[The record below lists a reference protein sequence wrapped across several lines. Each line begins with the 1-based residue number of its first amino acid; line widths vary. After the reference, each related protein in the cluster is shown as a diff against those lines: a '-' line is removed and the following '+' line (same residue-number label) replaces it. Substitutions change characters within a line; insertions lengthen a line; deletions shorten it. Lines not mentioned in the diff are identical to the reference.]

1 MLAEINHYLS
11 DDEAFKL
18 DTVSVRLVKTRESIT
33 SEEPLSSPDAVVR
46 ALAKEMSD
54 YDREVIGV
62 INFNAKMQPI
72 NVNFVS
78 AGTLNYSVAH
88 PREILKSAILSNA
101 SSMMMIHNHPSQD
114 TTPSEEDVMI
124 TDRMSQLC
132 GLAGIPLVDHIIVG
146 GDGKEYFSFAEKKAM
161 PVADTHYEKNYM
173 NIHFPQ
179 VAEKRN
185 YETANENKISYK
197 SAKSTQNKMNEIP
210 QMLEEGV
217 HKVFESDNYKNYLNT
232 MSKFHNYSINNTLLI
247 ARQNPDA
254 TLVAGFKSWEKNFG
268 RHVKKGEKGIKI
280 LAPSPYKKK
289 VLVELVDPV
298 SREIMLDIN
307 GNPVKEETE
316 VNMTAYRIVSV
327 FDVNQTEGKPLP
339 QIGVAELTDNVDEY
353 ELFVEA
359 LKQSTS
365 VPISFENISGAAKG
379 YYNPVT
385 ASIAVKAGM
394 PESQTVKTMIHEIAH
409 SILHND
415 ILDEAE
421 KKDRQ
426 TKEVEAESV
435 AYTVCQHFGIDTSDY
450 SFGYIAGWSS
460 SKETEELKQSLETIQ
475 KTASGLIN
483 DIERIM
489 PQLKKDMQPEE
500 SVTESVTENTD
511 EPEIEHTAG
520 MRM

>member
-1 MLAEINHYLS
+1 MLAEINYYLS

-18 DTVSVRLVKTRESIT
+18 DTVSVRLVKTRETIT

-46 ALAKEMSD
+46 ALAGEMSD

-161 PVADTHYEKNYM
+161 PVADAHYEKNYM

-179 VAEKRN
+179 VAERRN
-185 YETANENKISYK
+185 YVTVSENKAAYK

-217 HKVFESDNYKNYLNT
+217 HKVFESDNYKNYLNI

-327 FDVNQTEGKPLP
+327 FDVSQTEGNPLP
-339 QIGVAELTDNVDEY
+339 QIGVAELTGNVDEY

-365 VPISFENISGAAKG
+365 VPISFENISGVAKG

-489 PQLKKDMQPEE
+489 PQLKKDMQLKEN
-500 SVTESVTENTD
+500 VTESVTENID
-511 EPEIEHTAG
+511 EPEIEYTAG

>member
-11 DDEAFKL
+11 DDGAFKL

-33 SEEPLSSPDAVVR
+33 SEEPLSSPDAVVK

-114 TTPSEEDVMI
+114 TTPSEADVMI

-132 GLAGIPLVDHIIVG
+132 ELAGIPLVDHIIVG
-146 GDGKEYFSFAEKKAM
+146 GNGKEYFSFTEKKAM
-161 PVADTHYEKNYM
+161 PVADAHYEKNYM

-179 VAEKRN
+179 VAERRN
-185 YETANENKISYK
+185 YVTVSENKTAYK

-217 HKVFESDNYKNYLNT
+217 HKVFESDNYKNYLNI

-327 FDVNQTEGKPLP
+327 FDVSQTEGNPLP
-339 QIGVAELTDNVDEY
+339 QIGVAELTGNVDEY

-365 VPISFENISGAAKG
+365 VPISFENISGVAKG

-489 PQLKKDMQPEE
+489 PQLKKDMQLKEN
-500 SVTESVTENTD
+500 VTESVTENID
-511 EPEIEHTAG
+511 EPEIEYTAG

>member
-33 SEEPLSSPDAVVR
+33 SEEPLSSPDAVVK

-101 SSMMMIHNHPSQD
+101 SSMIMIHNHPSQD
-114 TTPSEEDVMI
+114 TTPSEADVMI

-132 GLAGIPLVDHIIVG
+132 ELAGIPLVDHIIVG

-161 PVADTHYEKNYM
+161 PVADAHYEKNYM

-179 VAEKRN
+179 VAERRN
-185 YETANENKISYK
+185 YVTVSENKTAYK

-217 HKVFESDNYKNYLNT
+217 HKVFESDNYKNYLNI

-327 FDVNQTEGKPLP
+327 FDVSQTEGNPLP
-339 QIGVAELTDNVDEY
+339 QIGVAELTGNVDEY

-379 YYNPVT
+379 YYNPVA
-385 ASIAVKAGM
+385 ASIAIKAGM
-394 PESQTVKTMIHEIAH
+394 PEIQTVKTMIHEIAH

-489 PQLKKDMQPEE
+489 PQLKKDMQLKEN
-500 SVTESVTENTD
+500 VTESVTENID
-511 EPEIEHTAG
+511 EPEIEYTAG

>member
-33 SEEPLSSPDAVVR
+33 SEEPLSSPDAVVK

-161 PVADTHYEKNYM
+161 PVADAHYEKNYM
-173 NIHFPQ
+173 NIHYPQ
-179 VAEKRN
+179 VAERRN
-185 YETANENKISYK
+185 YVTVSENKTAYK

-217 HKVFESDNYKNYLNT
+217 HKVFESDNYKNYLNI

-327 FDVNQTEGKPLP
+327 FDVSQTEGNPLP
-339 QIGVAELTDNVDEY
+339 QIGVAELTGNVDEY

-365 VPISFENISGAAKG
+365 VPISFENISGVAKG

-489 PQLKKDMQPEE
+489 PQLKKDMQLKEN
-500 SVTESVTENTD
+500 VTESVTENID
-511 EPEIEHTAG
+511 EPEIEYTAG

>member
-33 SEEPLSSPDAVVR
+33 SEELLSSPDAVVK

-161 PVADTHYEKNYM
+161 PVADAHYEKNYM

-179 VAEKRN
+179 VAERRN
-185 YETANENKISYK
+185 YVTVSENKTAYK

-217 HKVFESDNYKNYLNT
+217 HKVFESDNYKNYLNI

-327 FDVNQTEGKPLP
+327 FDVSQTEGNPLP
-339 QIGVAELTDNVDEY
+339 QIGVAELTGNVDEY

-365 VPISFENISGAAKG
+365 VPISFENISGVAKG

-489 PQLKKDMQPEE
+489 PQLKKDMQLKEN
-500 SVTESVTENTD
+500 VTESVTENID
-511 EPEIEHTAG
+511 EPEIEYTAG

>member
-1 MLAEINHYLS
+1 MAEINHYLS

-18 DTVSVRLVKTRESIT
+18 DTVSVRLVKTREPVT

-114 TTPSEEDVMI
+114 TTPSEADVMI

-132 GLAGIPLVDHIIVG
+132 ELAGIPLVDHIIVG
-146 GDGKEYFSFAEKKAM
+146 GNGKEYFSFTEKKAM
-161 PVADTHYEKNYM
+161 PVADAHYEKNYM

-179 VAEKRN
+179 VAERRN
-185 YETANENKISYK
+185 YVTVSENKTAYK

-217 HKVFESDNYKNYLNT
+217 HKVFESDNYKNYLNI

-327 FDVNQTEGKPLP
+327 FDVSQTEGNPLP
-339 QIGVAELTDNVDEY
+339 QIGVAELTGNVDEY

-365 VPISFENISGAAKG
+365 VPISFENISGVEKG

-489 PQLKKDMQPEE
+489 PQLKKDMQLKEN
-500 SVTESVTENTD
+500 VTESVTENID
-511 EPEIEHTAG
+511 EPEIEYTAG

>member
-1 MLAEINHYLS
+1 MLAGINHYLS

-18 DTVSVRLVKTRESIT
+18 DTVSVRLVKTRETIT

-46 ALAKEMSD
+46 ALAGEMSD

-161 PVADTHYEKNYM
+161 PVADAHYEKNYM

-179 VAEKRN
+179 VAERRN
-185 YETANENKISYK
+185 YVTVSENKTAYK

-217 HKVFESDNYKNYLNT
+217 HKVFESDNYKNYLNI

-327 FDVNQTEGKPLP
+327 FDVSQTEGNPLP
-339 QIGVAELTDNVDEY
+339 QIGVAELTGNVDEY

-365 VPISFENISGAAKG
+365 VPISFENISGVAKG

-489 PQLKKDMQPEE
+489 PQPKKDMQLKEN
-500 SVTESVTENTD
+500 VTESVTENID
-511 EPEIEHTAG
+511 EPEIEYTAG

>member
-1 MLAEINHYLS
+1 MAEINHYLS

-18 DTVSVRLVKTRESIT
+18 DTVSVRLVKTREPVT

-114 TTPSEEDVMI
+114 TTPSEADVMI

-132 GLAGIPLVDHIIVG
+132 ELAGIPLVDHIIVG
-146 GDGKEYFSFAEKKAM
+146 GDGKEYFSFTEKKAM
-161 PVADTHYEKNYM
+161 PVADAHYEKNYM

-179 VAEKRN
+179 VAERRN
-185 YETANENKISYK
+185 YVTVSENKTAYK

-217 HKVFESDNYKNYLNT
+217 HKVFESDNYKNYLNI

-327 FDVNQTEGKPLP
+327 FDVSQTEGNPLP
-339 QIGVAELTDNVDEY
+339 QIGVAELTGNVDEY

-365 VPISFENISGAAKG
+365 VPISFENISGVAKG

-489 PQLKKDMQPEE
+489 PQLKKDMQLKEN
-500 SVTESVTENTD
+500 VTESVTENID
-511 EPEIEHTAG
+511 EPEIEYTAG

>member
-33 SEEPLSSPDAVVR
+33 SEEPLSSPDAVVK

-161 PVADTHYEKNYM
+161 PVADAHYEKNYM

-179 VAEKRN
+179 VAERRN
-185 YETANENKISYK
+185 YVTVSENKTAYK

-217 HKVFESDNYKNYLNT
+217 RKVFESDNYKNYLNI

-327 FDVNQTEGKPLP
+327 FDVSQTEGNPLP
-339 QIGVAELTDNVDEY
+339 QIGVAELTGNVDEY

-365 VPISFENISGAAKG
+365 VPISFENISGVAKG

-489 PQLKKDMQPEE
+489 PQLKKDMQLKEN
-500 SVTESVTENTD
+500 VTESVTENID
-511 EPEIEHTAG
+511 EPEIEYTAG

>member
-1 MLAEINHYLS
+1 MAEINHYLS

-33 SEEPLSSPDAVVR
+33 SEEPLSSPDAVVK

-161 PVADTHYEKNYM
+161 PVADAHYEKNYM

-179 VAEKRN
+179 VAERRN
-185 YETANENKISYK
+185 YVTVSENKTAYK

-217 HKVFESDNYKNYLNT
+217 HKVFESDNYKNYLNI

-327 FDVNQTEGKPLP
+327 FDVSQTEGNPLP
-339 QIGVAELTDNVDEY
+339 QIGVAELTGNVDEY

-365 VPISFENISGAAKG
+365 VPISFENISGVAKG

-489 PQLKKDMQPEE
+489 PQLKKDMQLKEN
-500 SVTESVTENTD
+500 VTESVTENID
-511 EPEIEHTAG
+511 EPEIEYTAG

>member
-33 SEEPLSSPDAVVR
+33 SEEPLSSPDAVVK

-161 PVADTHYEKNYM
+161 PVADAHYEKNYM

-179 VAEKRN
+179 VAERRN
-185 YETANENKISYK
+185 YVTVSENKAAYK

-217 HKVFESDNYKNYLNT
+217 HKVFESDNYKNYLNI

-327 FDVNQTEGKPLP
+327 FDVSQTEGNPLQ
-339 QIGVAELTDNVDEY
+339 QIGVAELTGNVDEY

-365 VPISFENISGAAKG
+365 VPISFENISGVAKG

-489 PQLKKDMQPEE
+489 PQLKKDMQLKEN
-500 SVTESVTENTD
+500 VTESVTENID
-511 EPEIEHTAG
+511 EPEIEYTAG

>member
-33 SEEPLSSPDAVVR
+33 SEEPLSSPDAVVK

-78 AGTLNYSVAH
+78 AGALDYSIAH

-114 TTPSEEDVMI
+114 TTPSEADVMI

-161 PVADTHYEKNYM
+161 PVADAHYEKNYM

-185 YETANENKISYK
+185 YETANENKTSYK

-327 FDVNQTEGKPLP
+327 FDVSQTEGNPLP
-339 QIGVAELTDNVDEY
+339 QIGVAELTGNVDEY

-385 ASIAVKAGM
+385 ASIAIKAGM

-415 ILDEAE
+415 ILDEAA

-489 PQLKKDMQPEE
+489 PQLKKDMQLKEN
-500 SVTESVTENTD
+500 VTESVTENID
-511 EPEIEHTAG
+511 EPEIEYTAG

>member
-1 MLAEINHYLS
+1 MAEINHYLS

-18 DTVSVRLVKTRESIT
+18 DTVSIRLVKTREPVT

-161 PVADTHYEKNYM
+161 PVADAHYEKNYM

-179 VAEKRN
+179 VAERRN
-185 YETANENKISYK
+185 YVTVSENKTAYK

-217 HKVFESDNYKNYLNT
+217 RKVFESDNYKNYLNI

-327 FDVNQTEGKPLP
+327 FDVSQTEGNPLP
-339 QIGVAELTDNVDEY
+339 QIGVAELTGNVDEY

-365 VPISFENISGAAKG
+365 VPISFENISGVAKG

-489 PQLKKDMQPEE
+489 PQLKKDMQLKEN
-500 SVTESVTENTD
+500 VTDSVTENID
-511 EPEIEHTAG
+511 EPEIEYTAG

>member
-33 SEEPLSSPDAVVR
+33 SEEPLSSPDAVVK

-132 GLAGIPLVDHIIVG
+132 GLVGIPLVDHIIVG

-161 PVADTHYEKNYM
+161 PVADAHYEKNYM

-179 VAEKRN
+179 VAERRN
-185 YETANENKISYK
+185 YVTVSENKAAYK

-217 HKVFESDNYKNYLNT
+217 HKVFESDNYKNYLNI

-327 FDVNQTEGKPLP
+327 FDVSQTEGNPLP
-339 QIGVAELTDNVDEY
+339 QIGVAELTGNVDEY

-365 VPISFENISGAAKG
+365 VPISFENISGVAKG

-489 PQLKKDMQPEE
+489 PQLKKDMQLKEN
-500 SVTESVTENTD
+500 VTESVTENID
-511 EPEIEHTAG
+511 EPEIEYTAG

>member
-1 MLAEINHYLS
+1 MAEINHYLS

-18 DTVSVRLVKTRESIT
+18 DTVSVRLVKTREPVT

-54 YDREVIGV
+54 YDRKVIGV

-114 TTPSEEDVMI
+114 TTPSEADVMI

-132 GLAGIPLVDHIIVG
+132 ELAGIPLVDHIIVG
-146 GDGKEYFSFAEKKAM
+146 GNGKEYFSFTEKKAM
-161 PVADTHYEKNYM
+161 PVADAHYEKNYM

-179 VAEKRN
+179 VAERRN
-185 YETANENKISYK
+185 YVTVSENKTAYK

-217 HKVFESDNYKNYLNT
+217 HKVFESDNYKNYLNI

-327 FDVNQTEGKPLP
+327 FDVSQTEGNPLP
-339 QIGVAELTDNVDEY
+339 QIGVAELTGNVDEY

-365 VPISFENISGAAKG
+365 VPISFENISGVAKG

-489 PQLKKDMQPEE
+489 PQLKKDMQLKEN
-500 SVTESVTENTD
+500 VTESVTENID
-511 EPEIEHTAG
+511 EPEIEYTAG

>member
-1 MLAEINHYLS
+1 MLAGINHYLS

-18 DTVSVRLVKTRESIT
+18 DTVSVRLVKTRETIT

-46 ALAKEMSD
+46 ALAGEMSD

-161 PVADTHYEKNYM
+161 PVADAHYEKNYM

-179 VAEKRN
+179 VAERRN
-185 YETANENKISYK
+185 YVTVSENKTAYK

-217 HKVFESDNYKNYLNT
+217 HKVFESDNYKNYLNI

-327 FDVNQTEGKPLP
+327 FDVSQTEGNPLP
-339 QIGVAELTDNVDEY
+339 QIGVAELTGNVDEY

-365 VPISFENISGAAKG
+365 VPISFENISGVAKG

-489 PQLKKDMQPEE
+489 PQLKKDMQLKEN
-500 SVTESVTENTD
+500 VTESVTENID
-511 EPEIEHTAG
+511 EPEIEYTAG

>member
-18 DTVSVRLVKTRESIT
+18 DTVSVRLVKTRETIT

-46 ALAKEMSD
+46 ALAGEMSD

-132 GLAGIPLVDHIIVG
+132 ELAGIPLVDHIIVG
-146 GDGKEYFSFAEKKAM
+146 GDGKEYFSFTEKKAM
-161 PVADTHYEKNYM
+161 PVADAHYEKNYM

-179 VAEKRN
+179 VAERRN
-185 YETANENKISYK
+185 YVTVSENKTAYK

-217 HKVFESDNYKNYLNT
+217 HKVFESDNYKNYLNI

-327 FDVNQTEGKPLP
+327 FDVSQTEGNPLP
-339 QIGVAELTDNVDEY
+339 QIGVAELTGNVDEY

-365 VPISFENISGAAKG
+365 VPISFENISGVAKG

-475 KTASGLIN
+475 KIASGLIN

-489 PQLKKDMQPEE
+489 PQLKKDMQLKEN
-500 SVTESVTENTD
+500 VTESVTENID
-511 EPEIEHTAG
+511 EPEIECTAG

>member
-114 TTPSEEDVMI
+114 TTPSEADVMI

-132 GLAGIPLVDHIIVG
+132 ELAGIPLVDHIIVG
-146 GDGKEYFSFAEKKAM
+146 GDGKEYFSFTEKKAM
-161 PVADTHYEKNYM
+161 PVADAHYEKNYM

-179 VAEKRN
+179 VAERRN
-185 YETANENKISYK
+185 YVTVSENKTAYK

-217 HKVFESDNYKNYLNT
+217 HKVFESDNYKNYLNI

-254 TLVAGFKSWEKNFG
+254 TLVAGFKFWEKNFG

-327 FDVNQTEGKPLP
+327 FDVSQTEGNPLP
-339 QIGVAELTDNVDEY
+339 QIGVAELTGNVDEY

-365 VPISFENISGAAKG
+365 VPISFENISGVAKG

-489 PQLKKDMQPEE
+489 PQLKKDMQLKEN
-500 SVTESVTENTD
+500 VTESVTENID
-511 EPEIEHTAG
+511 EPEIEYTAG

>member
-33 SEEPLSSPDAVVR
+33 SEEPLSSPDAVVK

-161 PVADTHYEKNYM
+161 PVADAHYEKNYM

-179 VAEKRN
+179 VAERRN
-185 YETANENKISYK
+185 YVTVSENKAAYK

-217 HKVFESDNYKNYLNT
+217 HKVFESDNYKNYLNI

-316 VNMTAYRIVSV
+316 VNMTAYRIVAV
-327 FDVNQTEGKPLP
+327 FDVSQTEGNPLP
-339 QIGVAELTDNVDEY
+339 QIGVAELTGNVDEY

-365 VPISFENISGAAKG
+365 VPISFENISGVAKG

-489 PQLKKDMQPEE
+489 PQLKKDMQLKEN
-500 SVTESVTENTD
+500 VTESVTENID
-511 EPEIEHTAG
+511 EPEIEYTAG